1 MIKHV
6 RGKKKKK
13 VEKYYFSI
21 FFSHFMYNEDVR
33 VKKAQRFSVKYGN
46 ELSNTHAVSKPQL
59 NVVESCMF
67 LNRTKQTNFYY
78 QH

>member
-6 RGKKKKK
+6 RGKKK

-46 ELSNTHAVSKPQL
+46 ELSNTHAVSKLQL
-59 NVVESCMF
+59 NVVESCTF

>member
-6 RGKKKKK
+6 RL
-13 VEKYYFSI
+13 
-21 FFSHFMYNEDVR
+21 R
-33 VKKAQRFSVKYGN
+33 VKKRLKSIISVFSFHISCIKDLRVNKAQRFSVKYGN

-59 NVVESCMF
+59 NVVESCTF

-78 QH
+78 